1 MCGSLWELLWLFF
14 FLEKNKKN
22 KREKRRYIV
31 PIMTSEN
38 MACCVGRGTRH
49 DSDGSSY
56 RILCRGRQ
64 LVDEMSLV
72 D

>member
-1 MCGSLWELLWLFF
+1 MRFLVGVVVAFLFF
-14 FLEKNKKN
+14 RKKKKN

-56 RILCRGRQ
+56 RSGPP
-64 LVDEMSLV
+64 
-72 D
+72 